1 MISDVLADAIAQIQQ
16 YLVDPAYAGTYGKE
30 GDEVYGMIASAIDE
44 MEHCRCVLD
53 TAPDATPRLWEVR
66 WLSDYVPP
74 MRLERIDVIAPTA
87 TDAIEIAMK
96 LKNGAGFIAQ
106 IRKKYR

>member
-1 MISDVLADAIAQIQQ
+1 
-16 YLVDPAYAGTYGKE
+16 
-30 GDEVYGMIASAIDE
+30 
-44 MEHCRCVLD
+44 
-53 TAPDATPRLWEVR
+53 VR

-96 LKNGAGFIAQ
+96 LKNGAGFIAGAQ
-106 IRKKYR
+106 IRK